1 MQGQCLCGKTV
12 FSFELINHDVHA
24 CHCSICRKQTSDA
37 NMTIDIEAGSLKF
50 VKDSN
55 LSIYAS
61 SEWAERGFCNHCGTS
76 LFWRMKDQSY
86 GNINVF
92 AIDHILPDLNFN
104 TEVYIDHKP
113 DFYAF
118 KNETQ
123 KLTKAEVIAL
133 FST

>member
-50 VKDSN
+50 LKDSN
-55 LSIYAS
+55 LSLYPS

-76 LFWRMKDQSY
+76 FQNLNVKFHRKKNVLTYFYPQSKPLIQWFFWLSFLLCIYSIMD
-86 GNINVF
+86 
-92 AIDHILPDLNFN
+92 
-104 TEVYIDHKP
+104 
-113 DFYAF
+113 
-118 KNETQ
+118 
-123 KLTKAEVIAL
+123 
-133 FST
+133 